1 MLPETRGEGQA
12 IDSISFFGDND
23 AEGEQDLSATD
34 VGLPIALA
42 VLKVAIVALVGYAL
56 ARRGILHS
64 SALTDISSL
73 VIKVTVPCLIFA
85 NAAGGF
91 TGASLSGSLLALG
104 CGPVILGIG
113 YISGITMET
122 LLRVPPTHRR
132 AVVAASTFHN
142 STYLPIAVATSVLPP
157 LAAAFPPGAATMAAA
172 IGANSLIT
180 VSLFGVLYSPLFWGL
195 GLWWIAEGNASEN
208 GGRFVWLMRLLPP
221 PVIGVL
227 TGYSVGLT
235 PIHLALTPAAA
246 PLHLLFQAIRDIG
259 SLTIPLAN
267 LILGGMLAQALA
279 KRATQKRDAICTIAA
294 KLIVTPAITLALLA
308 ACHPWWAHDAPL
320 ALAAFVILL
329 QAASPPATNLA
340 VMTKG
345 FANTEGSQ
353 TPLVIPGLLLAA
365 YPMAVVTMPLWLLA
379 FFRLMARHD

>member
-1 MLPETRGEGQA
+1 MSVTE
-12 IDSISFFGDND
+12 
-23 AEGEQDLSATD
+23 

-91 TGASLSGSLLALG
+91 TGASLAGSLLALG
-104 CGPVILGIG
+104 GGPLVLGLGYVCGILL
-113 YISGITMET
+113 EK
-122 LLRVPPTHRR
+122 LLWVQPAHRR

-142 STYLPIAVATSVLPP
+142 SAYLPIAVATSVLPP
-157 LAAAFPPGAATMAAA
+157 LAAAFPAGAATAMGA
-172 IGANSLIT
+172 IGANSLVTI
-180 VSLFGVLYSPLFWGL
+180 SLFGVLYSPLFWGL
-195 GLWWIAEGNASEN
+195 GLWWITEGHASKK
-208 GGRFVWLMRLLPP
+208 GDHFVWLKRLFPP

-227 TGYSVGLT
+227 TGYLVGLT
-235 PIHLALTPAAA
+235 PIHLALTPSAA
-246 PLHLLFQAIRDIG
+246 PLHFLFQAITDIG

-279 KRATQKRDAICTIAA
+279 KRAAQGRDTACVIAA
-294 KLIVTPAITLALLA
+294 NLILTPAITLALLA
-308 ACHPWWAHDAPL
+308 ACRSWWAHDPPL
-320 ALAAFVILL
+320 ALTAFVILL

-345 FANTEGSQ
+345 FASAEGSR
-353 TPLVIPGLLLAA
+353 TPLVMPGLLLAA
-365 YPMAVVTMPLWLLA
+365 YPVAIVTMPLWLLA
-379 FFRLMARHD
+379 FFRLMAEHH